1 MELAFAGGRRSA
13 NLSGERKRPAN
24 LLAANSVFYNVEYA
38 VTRLLLAIVRALLPY
53 AERAE
58 VLDDLAA
65 ERAARCAS
73 AGRLRA
79 TLWLWRQLLGSIPA
93 LAGRIV
99 WRGWTGFEPRAN
111 RFQSGG
117 PFVEGWIMDVRYSAR
132 RLAGRPTY
140 TLLVVLTLAL
150 GAAGTAAIF
159 SIVRALLLDPLP
171 VAREQQIGVLWF
183 PGSWTEQE
191 FLHFRPNFAGFEKMA
206 AYMPGDQTLEQP
218 GEPLRLVRGINASSE
233 LFDVL
238 GARPFLGRT
247 FQTGDDLEHAAP
259 VTVISYGLWRE
270 LGGDASLI
278 GRQLRLGGEARAIA
292 RGGPRGLLVS
302 RPTNRRGD

>member
-1 MELAFAGGRRSA
+1 MELAFAGVRRSA
-13 NLSGERKRPAN
+13 SLSGERKRPAN

-58 VLDDLAA
+58 VMDDLAT
-65 ERAARCAS
+65 ERVARCAS

-117 PFVEGWIMDVRYSAR
+117 LFVESWIMDVRYSAR

-171 VAREQQIGVLWF
+171 VAREQQIGVLWVT
-183 PGSWTEQE
+183 GS
-191 FLHFRPNFAGFEKMA
+191 
-206 AYMPGDQTLEQP
+206 
-218 GEPLRLVRGINASSE
+218 
-233 LFDVL
+233 
-238 GARPFLGRT
+238 GA
-247 FQTGDDLEHAAP
+247 
-259 VTVISYGLWRE
+259 
-270 LGGDASLI
+270 
-278 GRQLRLGGEARAIA
+278 A
-292 RGGPRGLLVS
+292 RGGPPLPPPFSGFPKIG
-302 RPTNRRGD
+302 RPIPRESGR